1 MINMKK
7 VISFLLVLV
16 FCFSLACPAFALIPS
31 GGEDGPSQLPEK
43 PDRWYP
49 SFLGDN
55 PKTGD
60 IIMFWVAVMVVSVVA
75 LGGVYMIYRKKSSR

>member
-1 MINMKK
+1 MKR

-16 FCFSLACPAFALIPS
+16 FCFSLACPAFAAVDSS
-31 GGEDGPSQLPEK
+31 GEHGPSHRPHR

-60 IIMFWVAVMVVSVVA
+60 IIMFWVAVMVVSVAA
-75 LGGVYMIYRKKSSR
+75 LGGVYMLYRKKSGR

>member
-1 MINMKK
+1 MKR

-16 FCFSLACPAFALIPS
+16 FCFSLACPAFAAVKSP
-31 GGEDGPSQLPEK
+31 GENGPSHQPQR
-43 PDRWYP
+43 PDKWYS

-75 LGGVYMIYRKKSSR
+75 LGAVYMIYRKKFSR